1 MTGRTHDLAAFTALN
16 IAFLLYPPT
25 TTLTLGTA
33 ATALG
38 TNMLGGLL
46 PDIDN
51 ATSDIWD
58 KVRGGDIL
66 ARFIRPLIGKH
77 RMITHSILGMV
88 IIGYLLQLILA
99 VVGNVL
105 LVDMTIVW
113 WATMIGVVSHLVSDS
128 ITHDGVPWLFPIP
141 IRFGFPPLRALRMK
155 TGGFWEK
162 VVVLPGLIALNGY
175 LIYTNYST
183 YLHLLRGFYK

>member
-1 MTGRTHDLAAFTALN
+1 
-16 IAFLLYPPT
+16 
-25 TTLTLGTA
+25 
-33 ATALG
+33 
-38 TNMLGGLL
+38 
-46 PDIDN
+46 
-51 ATSDIWD
+51 
-58 KVRGGDIL
+58 
-66 ARFIRPLIGKH
+66 
-77 RMITHSILGMV
+77 MITHSILGMV
-88 IIGYLLQLILA
+88 IIGYALKFVLGL
-99 VVGNVL
+99 VGSVL
-105 LVDMTIVW
+105 LVDMNIVW
-113 WATMIGVVSHLVSDS
+113 WATMIGVLSHLVSDS